1 MQRRFDIVPT
11 YDKMVYYHKEQNN
24 MTAIISK
31 ISNVNNKLISIT
43 VGMNKL
49 TPISIINT
57 ISPIIAIIATTDSN
71 MSNILM
77 FLLIVI
83 FI

>member
-43 VGMNKL
+43 VGTNKL
-49 TPISIINT
+49 TPISITNT
-57 ISPIIAIIATTDSN
+57 ISPIVAIIATTDSN

>member
-1 MQRRFDIVPT
+1 MQRRFDIVST

-49 TPISIINT
+49 TPISITNT
-57 ISPIIAIIATTDSN
+57 ISPIVAIIATTDSN

>member
-1 MQRRFDIVPT
+1 
-11 YDKMVYYHKEQNN
+11 

-43 VGMNKL
+43 VGMNEL

-57 ISPIIAIIATTDSN
+57 IRPIVAIIATTDSN

>member
-1 MQRRFDIVPT
+1 
-11 YDKMVYYHKEQNN
+11 

-49 TPISIINT
+49 TPISITNI
-57 ISPIIAIIATTDSN
+57 ISPIVAIIATTDSN

>member
-1 MQRRFDIVPT
+1 
-11 YDKMVYYHKEQNN
+11 MVYYHKEQNN

-49 TPISIINT
+49 TPIFIINI

>member
-49 TPISIINT
+49 TPISITNT
-57 ISPIIAIIATTDSN
+57 ISPIVAIIATTNSN

>member
-31 ISNVNNKLISIT
+31 ISNVNNKLVSIT

-49 TPISIINT
+49 TPISITNT
-57 ISPIIAIIATTDSN
+57 ISPIVAIIATTDSN

>member
-49 TPISIINT
+49 TPISITNT
-57 ISPIIAIIATTDSN
+57 ISPIVAIIATTDSN

>member
-31 ISNVNNKLISIT
+31 ISNVNNKLINIT

-49 TPISIINT
+49 TPISITNI
-57 ISPIIAIIATTDSN
+57 ISPIVAIIATTDSN

>member
-43 VGMNKL
+43 VGINKL
-49 TPISIINT
+49 TPISITNT
-57 ISPIIAIIATTDSN
+57 ISPIVAIIATTNSN

-77 FLLIVI
+77 FLLIVT

>member
-43 VGMNKL
+43 VGMNEL

-57 ISPIIAIIATTDSN
+57 IRPIVAIIATTDSN

>member
-1 MQRRFDIVPT
+1 
-11 YDKMVYYHKEQNN
+11 

-43 VGMNKL
+43 VGTNKL
-49 TPISIINT
+49 TPISITNT
-57 ISPIIAIIATTDSN
+57 ISPIVAIIATTNSN